1 MARVWL
7 LRVRGRA
14 GSVRR
19 SRPDSGNAHYL
30 PGDGDA
36 RVRVVRAQRPGS
48 HRRGE
53 VPAESGVPLGHLAQR
68 GLDALLDVHPG
79 ALDVRAGLALPAAQP
94 HRLGELAKDEVG
106 LALDSLGPRQIVE

>member
-19 SRPDSGNAHYL
+19 SRRDSGNAQYL

-36 RVRVVRAQRPGS
+36 RVRVVRAQRPRS
-48 HRRGE
+48 HRRRE
-53 VPAESGVPLGHLAQR
+53 VPAESGLPLGHLAQR
-68 GLDALLDVHPG
+68 GLDALVEVHPG
-79 ALDVRAGLALPAAQP
+79 ALDVRPGLALPATEP
-94 HRLGELAKDEVG
+94 DRLSELAKDEVG
-106 LALDSLGPRQIVE
+106 LA